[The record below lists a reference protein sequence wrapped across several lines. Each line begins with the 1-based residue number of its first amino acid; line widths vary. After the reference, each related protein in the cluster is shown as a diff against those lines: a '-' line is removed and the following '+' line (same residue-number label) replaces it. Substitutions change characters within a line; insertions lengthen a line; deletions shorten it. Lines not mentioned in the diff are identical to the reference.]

1 MINKTIADYEENNKL
16 NIEEIIETYNG
27 YIYTI
32 LKNCMSNKEDIE
44 EVLSDVF
51 VVLWKNY
58 QKLDKTLKVKPYLI
72 GITKNLIKKKYRIL
86 SIKNNVDN
94 IDDYENEISSYIDI
108 QNLAEQNEKS
118 QIIQNMIDNMK
129 VEEQQIFISFYYK
142 GKKIKE
148 ISKELNISEVKIKVI
163 LHRLRKSIKKR
174 LKERGYDYGK

>member
-1 MINKTIADYEENNKL
+1 MINKTIGDYEENNKL

-27 YIYTI
+27 YIYTM

-72 GITKNLIKKKYRIL
+72 GITKNLIKKKYRIMN
-86 SIKNNVDN
+86 IKTN
-94 IDDYENEISSYIDI
+94 IENIEDYENEISSYVDVG
-108 QNLAEQNEKS
+108 NLAEQNEKS
-118 QIIQNMIDNMK
+118 LIIQNMIDSMK
-129 VEEQQIFISFYYK
+129 SEEQKIFISFYYK

-148 ISKELNISEVKIKVI
+148 ISKELNISEMKVKVI
-163 LHRLRKSIKKR
+163 LHRQRKTIKKK